1 MRKAFLAALVPLLM
15 VGTSALTQSPNGAP
29 QSPSAS
35 PGANQA
41 PPSSVPGTESS
52 SRDTRIDLAPPKND
66 AKDHPGSSTT
76 PEAHDH
82 IDDADDLIGGV
93 QEVHA
98 FNPLR
103 AVRDNDVGDYYYKR
117 GNYKGALARYQDA
130 LAYKDNDAA
139 AHYGMAKCYL
149 KLNDPAQAAVH
160 FREYLRIL
168 PNGPLSKD
176 AEKALKKLPVANS
189 GTNNG
194 IAAKNPQS

>member
-1 MRKAFLAALVPLLM
+1 MRNIFLAGVLAVLV
-15 VGTSALTQSPNGAP
+15 VGTVSVAQSQSA
-29 QSPSAS
+29 PSQNPA
-35 PGANQA
+35 GANQA
-41 PPSSVPGTESS
+41 PPTSVPGTESS
-52 SRDTRIDLAPPKND
+52 SRDTRIDIAPPKND
-66 AKDHPGSSTT
+66 AKDHPASTT
-76 PEAHDH
+76 TPNTHNDMG
-82 IDDADDLIGGV
+82 DPNDDLSGGV
-93 QEVHA
+93 QEVHP

-130 LAYKDNDAA
+130 LAFKDNDAA

-176 AEKALKKLPVANS
+176 AEKALKKLPIANNAA
-189 GTNNG
+189 T
-194 IAAKNPQS
+194 AKNPQS